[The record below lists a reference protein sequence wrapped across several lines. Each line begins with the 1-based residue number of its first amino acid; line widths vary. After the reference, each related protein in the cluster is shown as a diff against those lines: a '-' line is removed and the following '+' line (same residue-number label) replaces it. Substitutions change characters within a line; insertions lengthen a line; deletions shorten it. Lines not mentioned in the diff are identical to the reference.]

1 MRGNQAPYGSPNIGC
16 RLTRYS
22 SVNNTAGQARR
33 LAQLPALVGALCGLL
48 RRSDFVLLRSP
59 GHPALIARLLA
70 DVLRVPHITK
80 WAGFFG
86 AFAGERFPRRVERR
100 LVGLSRQP
108 VLVYGPVERLPFI
121 SFVPAVMSGEELS
134 RARELQECRA
144 WGPPWRLLSVGRL
157 SDEKGFDLAL
167 RGLARFR
174 ELAPDLSWTFT
185 LIGDG
190 LAAPALRELAQ
201 ELGIGDRV
209 AFRGALNFETV
220 QEHYARAH
228 AVIMPGVQE
237 GWPKPIVEA
246 WAHGAVAIAA
256 VGGIVPWIMQDPNA
270 GVTFAPAADGLAT
283 ALMKLFSDPHGM
295 ERMSRR
301 GPELAQQLSLE
312 SFATRLERVLVESCG
327 L

>member
-1 MRGNQAPYGSPNIGC
+1 M
-16 RLTRYS
+16 
-22 SVNNTAGQARR
+22 
-33 LAQLPALVGALCGLL
+33 L

-70 DVLRVPHITK
+70 DVMRVRHITK

-86 AFAGERFPRRVERR
+86 AFPGERFPRRVERH
-100 LVGLSRQP
+100 LVGLTRRP
-108 VLVYGPVERLPFI
+108 VLVYGPVERLPFV
-121 SFVPAVMSGEELS
+121 SFVPAVMSDEELS
-134 RARELQECRA
+134 RARELRGCRA
-144 WGPPWRLLSVGRL
+144 WRPPWRLLSVGRL
-157 SDEKGFDLAL
+157 SGEKGFDLAL

-174 ELAPDLSWTFT
+174 ELAPDLAWTFT

-190 LAAPALRELAQ
+190 VAAPALRELAQ

-209 AFRGALNFETV
+209 SFRGALNFEAV
-220 QEHYARAH
+220 QEHYAQAH

-246 WAHGAVAIAA
+246 WAHGAVALAA

-270 GVTFAPAADGLAT
+270 GVTFAATPDGLAA
-283 ALMKLFSDPHGM
+283 ALIRLVADPQGM
-295 ERMSRR
+295 ERVSRH
-301 GPELAQQLSLE
+301 GPALAQQLSLE
-312 SFATRLERVLVESCG
+312 SFGARLERVLVESCG